1 MHAGH
6 AQKLLHVS
14 RVHTG
19 CNGAEGM
26 GCVQDVAST
35 CCNRPMYPGR
45 TQPVDVRAE
54 TDP

>member
-6 AQKLLHVS
+6 AQKHLHVS

-19 CNGAEGM
+19 CNGAEGT
-26 GCVQDVAST
+26 GYVQDVAST
-35 CCNRPMYPGR
+35 CCNRLMYPGR